1 MDNYPLLNLFL
12 TFLWFFL
19 FVMWIWALIYIMM
32 DIFRSRDIGGFAKAL
47 WLIFIIIIPWLGVLV
62 YLIARGGS
70 MADRS
75 MKEAADNE
83 AAFKAYV
90 QQTAGSGT
98 SAAEQLEKLA
108 ALKASG
114 ALTDDEFA
122 AQKAKILSS

>member
-32 DIFRSRDIGGFAKAL
+32 DIFRSRDMGGVAKAL

-90 QQTAGSGT
+90 QQTAGTGASP
-98 SAAEQLEKLA
+98 AEQLEKLA

-114 ALTDDEFA
+114 ALTEDEFA
-122 AQKAKILSS
+122 AQKAKLLS